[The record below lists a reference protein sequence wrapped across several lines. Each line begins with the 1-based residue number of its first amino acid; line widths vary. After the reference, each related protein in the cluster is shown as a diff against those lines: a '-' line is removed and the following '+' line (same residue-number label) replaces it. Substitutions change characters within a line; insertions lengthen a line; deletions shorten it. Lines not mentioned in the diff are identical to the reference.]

1 MTGAPF
7 RFLGGINMSL
17 ATRLN
22 QLRLKRGKSLQEVAD
37 AMDVSKTHIWELEKG
52 RSENPSLDM
61 LKKLSDYFEVSI
73 RTLVGEDMDASEDD
87 GLVKMFRQ
95 ASQLGPRDRE
105 ILESMIKSMTKGKDE
120 IG

>member
-1 MTGAPF
+1 M
-7 RFLGGINMSL
+7 GGINMSL
-17 ATRLN
+17 STRLN
-22 QLRLKRGKSLQEVAD
+22 QLRLKKGKSLQEVAD
-37 AMDVSKTHIWELEKG
+37 AMEVSKTHIWELEKG

-87 GLVKMFRQ
+87 GLVQMFRQ

-120 IG
+120 IGPKD